1 MEHKQEEV
9 EKLMADIQ
17 QFSLNIQKTIE
28 ELESIICPT
37 KAPATKPK
45 LNLGLRKRTSG
56 GSTDTS

>member
-17 QFSLNIQKTIE
+17 QFSLNIQKKIE
-28 ELESIICPT
+28 ELESIICST
-37 KAPATKPK
+37 KTPATKPK